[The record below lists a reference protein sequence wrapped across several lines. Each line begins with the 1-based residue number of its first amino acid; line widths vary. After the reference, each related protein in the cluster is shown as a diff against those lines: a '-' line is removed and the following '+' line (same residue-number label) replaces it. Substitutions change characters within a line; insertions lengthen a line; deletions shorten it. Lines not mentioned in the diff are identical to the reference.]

1 MSEEKQ
7 AEAPTSELIAVKAFE
22 LYCERGCEDGHD
34 TEDWLEA
41 EALLAAPAGESAS
54 DADWAK
60 EGRDDVGRS

>member
-7 AEAPTSELIAVKAFE
+7 AEAPAKELVAAKAFE
-22 LYCERGCEDGHD
+22 LYCARGCEDGHD

-41 EALLAAPAGESAS
+41 EALLAAPAEEPAR
-54 DADWAK
+54 DADRVK